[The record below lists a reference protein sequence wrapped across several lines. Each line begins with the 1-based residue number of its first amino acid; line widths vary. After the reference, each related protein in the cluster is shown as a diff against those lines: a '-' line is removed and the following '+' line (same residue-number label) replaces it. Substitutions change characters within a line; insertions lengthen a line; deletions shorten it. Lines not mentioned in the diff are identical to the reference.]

1 MRSLLQALQTG
12 SLSWEEA
19 AAYFYMPGLGFHKS
33 GFLLAAHTVSYR
45 QTGHHTIAVPA
56 HMQAALAATSL
67 AGIGFKDLKIPH
79 AAMYFAFP
87 DSVFQL
93 WGGPQ
98 TRWHPCGGV
107 YVSYHEGERTLDYS
121 DGAVGINREPRSVVR
136 SRCLKLYFWGVE
148 NERSSGPGD
157 DASFWF
163 TINLDEMEE
172 NDWDFATYIERI
184 LTDPKRDNTHE
195 YFSEGAIRSGLATN
209 LSTPETIK
217 DVHKLTRLVLNSLL
231 YLTSPDAVIEQDPTA
246 QAQQAELKNL
256 QAALNRMKNKNKGKA
271 RRIQKRI
278 GELPED
284 KILWIGGAD
293 PSAPQPTTK
302 AGHIAEFVKEG
313 SWWPRRDVL
322 QRRIEKLKTEMTTF
336 SVEGAKDDLAKAE
349 GVEDIAKRVAE
360 VATQQRWFTKK
371 AKKVEALQESLNATR
386 RWVPPHPNK
395 GG

>member
-1 MRSLLQALQTG
+1 MRSLLNALQAG

-19 AAYFYMPGLGFHKS
+19 AAFFYMPGVGFHKS
-33 GFLLAAHTVSYR
+33 GFLLAAHTISYR
-45 QTGHHTIAVPA
+45 QTGHHTIVVPA
-56 HMQAALAATSL
+56 HMQAALAATTL
-67 AGIGFKDLKIPH
+67 AGIGFKDLKLPH

-93 WGGPQ
+93 WGGSQ

-107 YVSYHEGERTLDYS
+107 YVSYHSGDRTPDYVEGCATALAGKFLKGGS
-121 DGAVGINREPRSVVR
+121 TH
-136 SRCLKLYFWGVE
+136 CLKLYFWGVE

-163 TINLDEMEE
+163 SINLDEMEE
-172 NDWDFATYIERI
+172 NGWDFATYIERV
-184 LTDPKRDNTHE
+184 LTDPKRDSTQE
-195 YFSEGAIRSGLATN
+195 YFSEGAIRRGLATD

-231 YLTSPDAVIEQDPTA
+231 YLTSPDAVIEKDHTT

-256 QAALNRMKNKNKGKA
+256 QAALKRIKNKTKGKA
-271 RRIQKRI
+271 RRLQKRI
-278 GELPED
+278 GELHED

-293 PSAPQPTTK
+293 PS
-302 AGHIAEFVKEG
+302 GHTRTFAKEG

-322 QRRIEKLKTEMTTF
+322 RRRIETL
-336 SVEGAKDDLAKAE
+336 
-349 GVEDIAKRVAE
+349 GVEMAAQPSVDEASNTLVEAKGVQDIAEKVAA
-360 VATQQRWFTKK
+360 VATQRRWFTKK
-371 AKKVEALQESLNATR
+371 AKKVEALQESLDATR